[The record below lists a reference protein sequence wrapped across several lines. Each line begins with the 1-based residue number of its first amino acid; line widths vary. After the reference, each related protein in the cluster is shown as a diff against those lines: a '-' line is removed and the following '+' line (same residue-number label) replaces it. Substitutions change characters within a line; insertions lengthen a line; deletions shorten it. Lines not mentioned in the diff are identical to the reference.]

1 MIASY
6 LPSPVDERDG
16 GFGGD
21 QRQLAL
27 FRSPASSRSSMESS
41 PLIMVRL
48 IHVWKVDKSP
58 LIRPPRLKAMHD
70 KPSQ

>member
-41 PLIMVRL
+41 PLIMVR
-48 IHVWKVDKSP
+48 
-58 LIRPPRLKAMHD
+58 
-70 KPSQ
+70 